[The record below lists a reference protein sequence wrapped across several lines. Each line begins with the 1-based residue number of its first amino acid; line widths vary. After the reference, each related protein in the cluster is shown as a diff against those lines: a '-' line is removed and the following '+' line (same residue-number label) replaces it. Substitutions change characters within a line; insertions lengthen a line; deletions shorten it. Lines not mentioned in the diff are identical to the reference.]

1 MKNVLS
7 CLFFCFYYSAHAQI
21 CNVDFSETSTGIY
34 PDTLPAGNVGQLYGS
49 DITFVMPLDTLGYN
63 FTNFHILSVSLPVG
77 LSWQCNNNLNNC
89 DYNPQL
95 SQYGCV
101 HISGTPLL
109 TGQYTIDVT
118 VIADLTIVQ
127 GYPFTFQIYMEVL
140 PSSTSVS
147 NNGFEMT
154 GSSGCAPITVNF
166 TNNNPGMLSYFWDFG
181 NGNISM
187 NEFPAPQVYTI
198 PGEYIVNYM
207 AWNNQDTTDV
217 YTLTNVHINNMSNYG
232 NSFPSYENADAYFK
246 LFQNGIQINQSSII
260 GDQNPPIEWNT
271 SINLNPAN
279 SYVIEI
285 WEADDSFGESYFG
298 ADDFIGSHTMSLN
311 GCNSCGAGTS
321 NFNYTINHQVIY
333 PSATVLAQDTI
344 HIYGYP
350 LTPNINYEQNSHT
363 LTTPDL
369 GLAYQWYFN
378 GSPIAGATN
387 SSHVIYQSGIYSV
400 IAINPNGCVSFSDTL
415 TSIYCNTLI
424 SPSLS
429 LSSENELVLA
439 NYPAS
444 SNIVWFVDDVPIQN
458 QDNDTL
464 NPPTNGTYSVN
475 ITDPFGCTYETSDF
489 QLALSLGEYAVGTW
503 LIYPNPVKD
512 ELTIQV
518 DEKMIGATIEL
529 LDLNG
534 RLLTTSIIEKT
545 SSLFDISIFPSGTY
559 FLQINNSGVQQL
571 KTVVVD

>member
-1 MKNVLS
+1 MKDLLACLS
-7 CLFFCFYYSAHAQI
+7 FCFFCSVHAQI
-21 CNVDFSETSTGIY
+21 CNIDFSQTTTGIY
-34 PDTLPAGNVGQLYGS
+34 PDTLPPGNVSQAYSS

-109 TGQYTIDVT
+109 AGQYTIDVT

-140 PSSTSVS
+140 PSTTSVS

-181 NGNISM
+181 NGNISS
-187 NEFPAPQVYTI
+187 NETPAPQVFTS
-198 PGEYIVNYM
+198 PGAYIVNYM

-246 LFQNGIQINQSSII
+246 LFQNGIQIYQSSII

-271 SINLNPAN
+271 SINLNPTN
-279 SYVIEI
+279 TFIIEI
-285 WEADDSFGESYFG
+285 WEADDSFGETYFG
-298 ADDFIGSHTMSLN
+298 ADDFMGSYTLSLN
-311 GCNSCGAGTS
+311 GCNGCGAGTS
-321 NFNYTINHQVIY
+321 NFNYSIQHQIIY
-333 PSATVLAQDTI
+333 PSATIIAQDTV
-344 HIYGYP
+344 HVYGYP
-350 LTPNINYEQNSHT
+350 LAPNINYDQTSHT
-363 LTTPDL
+363 LSTPNL
-369 GLAYQWYFN
+369 GFAYQWYFN

-387 SSHVIYQSGIYSV
+387 ASHVVYQSGIYNV
-400 IAINPNGCVSFSDTL
+400 IAINPTGCVNFSDTL
-415 TSIYCNTLI
+415 TAVYCNTI
-424 SPSLS
+424 MSPSIS
-429 LSSENELVLA
+429 LNSENALVLA

-444 SNIVWFVDDVPIQN
+444 STIEWYVDGVLIQN
-458 QDNDTL
+458 QENDTL
-464 NPPTNGTYSVN
+464 NPQSNGTYSAQ
-475 ITDPFGCTYETSDF
+475 ISDSFGCSYFTNDF
-489 QLALSLGEYAVGTW
+489 QLSVSIGEVETGQW
-503 LIYPNPVKD
+503 MVYPNPVKD
-512 ELTIQV
+512 LLTIQV
-518 DEKMIGATIEL
+518 EEKMIGATVEL

-534 RLLTTSIIEKT
+534 RSLSTSVIEQT
-545 SSLFDISIFPSGTY
+545 YTLFDVSVFPSGTY
-559 FLQINNSGVQQL
+559 FLSINKQV
-571 KTVVVD
+571 KVVVIE

>member
-1 MKNVLS
+1 MKNLLACLS
-7 CLFFCFYYSAHAQI
+7 FCFFCSVHAQI
-21 CNVDFSETSTGIY
+21 CNIDFSQTTTGIY
-34 PDTLPAGNVGQLYGS
+34 PDTLPPGNVSQAYSS

-109 TGQYTIDVT
+109 AGQYTIDVT

-127 GYPFTFQIYMEVL
+127 DYPFTFQIYMEVL
-140 PSSTSVS
+140 PSTTSVS

-181 NGNISM
+181 NGNISS
-187 NEFPAPQVYTI
+187 NETPAPQVFTS
-198 PGEYIVNYM
+198 PGAYIVNYM

-246 LFQNGIQINQSSII
+246 LFQNGIQIYQSSII

-271 SINLNPAN
+271 SINLNPTN
-279 SYVIEI
+279 TFIIEI
-285 WEADDSFGESYFG
+285 WEADESFGETYFG
-298 ADDFIGSHTMSLN
+298 ADDFMGSHTLNLN
-311 GCNSCGAGTS
+311 GCNGCGAGTS
-321 NFNYTINHQVIY
+321 NFNYSIQHQIIY
-333 PSATVLAQDTI
+333 PSATIIAQDTV
-344 HIYGYP
+344 HVYGYP
-350 LTPNINYEQNSHT
+350 LAPNINYDQTSHT
-363 LTTPDL
+363 LSTPNL
-369 GLAYQWYFN
+369 GFAYQWYFN

-387 SSHVIYQSGIYSV
+387 ASHVVYQSGIYNV
-400 IAINPNGCVSFSDTL
+400 IAINPTGCVNFSDTL
-415 TSIYCNTLI
+415 TAVYCNTI
-424 SPSLS
+424 MSPSIS
-429 LSSENELVLA
+429 LNSENALVIA

-444 SNIVWFVDDVPIQN
+444 STIEWYVDGVLIQN
-458 QDNDTL
+458 QENDTL
-464 NPPTNGTYSVN
+464 NPQSNGTYSAQ
-475 ITDPFGCTYETSDF
+475 ISDSFGCSYFTNDF
-489 QLALSLGEYAVGTW
+489 QLSVSVGEVETGQW
-503 LIYPNPVKD
+503 MVYPNPVKD
-512 ELTIQV
+512 LLTIQV
-518 DEKMIGATIEL
+518 EEKMIGATVEL

-534 RLLTTSIIEKT
+534 RSLTTSIIEQT
-545 SSLFDISIFPSGTY
+545 STLFDVSFFPSGTY
-559 FLQINNSGVQQL
+559 FLSINKQV
-571 KTVVVD
+571 KVVVIE